1 MTTEE
6 DRTAGSNYLTG
17 RLVDL
22 ARAAHWASLMKEEQ
36 AFLNEAMDRTL
47 KSFTGPNS
55 DQALTA
61 DQAVA
66 ALREEAVS
74 DYMMGVPEDAD
85 DPAEASFAVERENE
99 VFEQLEWIAGRASQV
114 RSYADQAAYL
124 MAPPVW
130 SKCDPWDSK
139 KSPDT
144 DKPDSLKGNPAY
156 RHHLEPTVKESM
168 VYLPALGGLDGHVQL
183 GTLAGFHN
191 EGVVLTV
198 ATTGNNMNVPL
209 SFEDATKL
217 VEQVQQ
223 LIRFHKAQ
231 YTAGGE
237 SK

>member
-22 ARAAHWASLMKEEQ
+22 ARAAHWARLMKEEQ

-47 KSFTGPNS
+47 KNFTGPNS

-99 VFEQLEWIAGRASQV
+99 VFEQLGWIAGRASQV

-144 DKPDSLKGNPAY
+144 DKPDSLKGDPTY
-156 RHHLEPTVKESM
+156 RHHLEPSVHESM
-168 VYLPALGGLDGHVQL
+168 VYLPALGDSDEHVQV
-183 GTLAGFHN
+183 GTLTGFHSQ
-191 EGVVLTV
+191 GITVTV
-198 ATTGNNMNVPL
+198 AAPGDVQHAQL
-209 SFEDATKL
+209 SFEDAAKL

-223 LIRFHKAQ
+223 LIRFHKATDSNQ
-231 YTAGGE
+231 EGH
-237 SK
+237 